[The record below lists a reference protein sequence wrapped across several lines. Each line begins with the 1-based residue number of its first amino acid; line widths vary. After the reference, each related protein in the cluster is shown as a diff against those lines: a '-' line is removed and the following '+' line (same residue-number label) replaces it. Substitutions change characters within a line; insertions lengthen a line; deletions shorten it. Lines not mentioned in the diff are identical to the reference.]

1 MHLGIER
8 FHINQADAVRI
19 ERILRERVPGGEP
32 RAYAIV
38 SVGRD
43 GRARLK
49 GLMVDGERLEL
60 SWL

>member
-1 MHLGIER
+1 M
-8 FHINQADAVRI
+8 
-19 ERILRERVPGGEP
+19 LREQRPGEET

-38 SVGRD
+38 SIARD
-43 GRARLK
+43 GQARLK